1 MGTRVKDPWELQVMR
16 QSAKRLAEV
25 SEVLREAVK
34 PGVCTAELNEIAHKA
49 MRDRGGVPSFLGYTA
64 GGDVPFPGVICAS
77 PNDVVVHGLPTE
89 TPLEEGDI
97 ISLDMG
103 LVYGGYH
110 SDHAFTIGVG
120 AIAPDVQALLDA
132 TEASL
137 FAGMRAAVAGNR
149 IGDIGHAI
157 ESRIAPHGYG
167 IVRDYVGHGIGRAL
181 HERPSVPN
189 YGEPRQGQLLKEGF
203 CLAIEPMVNLGG
215 DDTKALPDGWTVVTR
230 DGSRS
235 AHFEHTVAITNR
247 GPEVLTTLRDGVRML
262 EA

>member
-1 MGTRVKDPWELQVMR
+1 MSRVKDPWELQLMR

-25 SEVLREAVK
+25 AHILREAVK
-34 PGVCTAELNEIAHKA
+34 PGVCTAELNQVAEKA
-49 MRDRGGVPSFLGYTA
+49 MRDRGGIPSFLGYTA

-77 PNDVVVHGLPTE
+77 PNEVVVHGLPTE
-89 TPLEEGDI
+89 TPLKDGDI

-110 SDHAFTIGVG
+110 SDHAFTVAVG
-120 AIAPDVQALLDA
+120 DVPAHVQQLLDE

-149 IGDIGHAI
+149 IGDIGFAI
-157 ESRIAPHGYG
+157 ESHIQPHGYG

-189 YGEPRQGQLLKEGF
+189 YGEPNQGQLLKEGF
-203 CLAIEPMVNLGG
+203 CLAIEPMINLGG
-215 DDTKALPDGWTVVTR
+215 EDTMALRDGWTVVTR
-230 DGSRS
+230 DKSLS
-235 AHFEHTVAITNR
+235 AHFEHTIAITNR
-247 GPEVLTTLRDGVRML
+247 GPEVLTTLSDGVRL
-262 EA
+262 LGA